1 MNKYTLPTQTTRH
14 SLKVIISAVLI
25 TLAVYLPVLT
35 SSSATAWLATTAH
48 ACQGQSGHC

>member
-1 MNKYTLPTQTTRH
+1 MNKYTLPTLTT
-14 SLKVIISAVLI
+14 LKLIIAAALI
-25 TLAVYLPVLT
+25 TLAVYLPVLS